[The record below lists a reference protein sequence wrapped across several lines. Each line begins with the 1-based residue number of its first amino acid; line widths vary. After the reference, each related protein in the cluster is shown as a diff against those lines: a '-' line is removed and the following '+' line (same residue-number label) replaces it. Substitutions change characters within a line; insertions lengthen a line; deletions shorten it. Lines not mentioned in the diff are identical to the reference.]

1 MKYSSLMITGS
12 GIYKTCCGFAVNVP
26 DVQVMFQN
34 HQNRTGKADHVPDG
48 QLYEDTGGEGG
59 CRF

>member
-34 HQNRTGKADHVPDG
+34 HQKCTFLA
-48 QLYEDTGGEGG
+48 
-59 CRF
+59 